1 MAQRFMYSF
10 VRALSITLLITCL
23 SVGYTPSAIAQN
35 IITKEIYL
43 KKSKEAERKILF
55 GQSILQAI
63 PVLGKPDKIED
74 YYFEADEKTGKLYHY
89 GKSHVFFMD
98 DKLYGFTILDSSLV
112 VGLDNGPEFIV
123 GEDFRDTKFK
133 SYKAKYSPGMS
144 FNIYATWFIELN
156 IETSDNS
163 IFLLFDKKDR
173 LNGIAHWSPI

>member
-98 DKLYGFTILDSSLV
+98 DKLSGFTIVDSSLV
-112 VGLDNGPEFIV
+112 VGLDNGLEVRV
-123 GEDFRDTKFK
+123 GDGLKSDNFK
-133 SYKAKYSPGMS
+133 NYKARYSPGTS
-144 FNIYATWFIELN
+144 FNIYATCSIELN
-156 IETSDNS
+156 IGTSDDS
-163 IFLLFDKKDR
+163 IFLLFDEKDR